1 MERPWGGCEVLTLRN
16 KQTRQRSVA
25 LFITRHMISYSR
37 YRRHESNTDRF
48 NRTRDIKMTLRVRR
62 TVSVPAYPHR
72 CRLSVSRGRVAGYPR
87 GVFSAFVPAQ
97 VSPAWLL
104 DSVSHY
110 TRLPLDEY
118 ADAARLASQEI

>member
-1 MERPWGGCEVLTLRN
+1 
-16 KQTRQRSVA
+16 
-25 LFITRHMISYSR
+25 
-37 YRRHESNTDRF
+37 
-48 NRTRDIKMTLRVRR
+48 
-62 TVSVPAYPHR
+62 
-72 CRLSVSRGRVAGYPR
+72 
-87 GVFSAFVPAQ
+87 